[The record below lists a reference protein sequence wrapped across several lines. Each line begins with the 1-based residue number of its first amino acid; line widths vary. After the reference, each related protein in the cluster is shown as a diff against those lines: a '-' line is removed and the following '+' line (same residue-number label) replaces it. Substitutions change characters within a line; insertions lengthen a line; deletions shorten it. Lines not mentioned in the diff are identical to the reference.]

1 MPRPIVFEV
10 SPIAGGWVVRIAGD
24 SMSETFS
31 DKRDAIARARELMN
45 RERDAQARVLGE
57 TGEIET
63 EFQHSS
69 R

>member
-10 SPIAGGWVVRIAGD
+10 RPVAGGWVVRIPGD
-24 SMSETFS
+24 SLSEIFAE
-31 DKRDAIARARELMN
+31 KREAVARARELMN

-57 TGEIET
+57 SGEVET
-63 EFQHSS
+63 EFQHTS